1 MGRVWGAKQTMTTV
15 QPGPGSRLP
24 PRARALLWKAG
35 IIGGVLVLAI
45 SIFDGFYTIDEGALG
60 VQLRNGAVTGTAEP
74 GFHWQVPIID
84 SVRIISTRTHK
95 ETYEQ
100 VQSYS
105 KDIQAADLRITVTY
119 HADPSRVLDIYSV
132 YGSLDGLVERA
143 ITPAVYNDTKIV
155 FGTFNAATAIA
166 ERARLV
172 AEIEGAIRAAV
183 EGHPLI
189 VESVQVEDIAF
200 SAVFEDSV
208 EQRMLAE
215 VEVARLRQNLERE
228 KVQADIVRTQAE
240 GRADATR
247 AQAQAEADSIRIRG
261 EAEAAAIKARGDALN
276 DNPNL
281 VQLIL
286 AETWNGQLPT
296 SMIPGS
302 AVPFINLG
310 P

>member
-1 MGRVWGAKQTMTTV
+1 MGRKAGAKPAMTTI
-15 QPGPGSRLP
+15 QPGGLP
-24 PRARALLWKAG
+24 ARARTLLWKLG
-35 IIGGVLVLAI
+35 IGAGVLIVLV
-45 SIFDGFYTIDEGALG
+45 SIFDGFYTIDQGDIG

-84 SVRIISTRTHK
+84 SVRIISVRTHK
-95 ETYEQ
+95 DTYEQ

-119 HADPSRVLDIYSV
+119 HADPSRVIEIYSV
-132 YGSLDGLVERA
+132 YGSLEGLVERS

-172 AEIEGAIRAAV
+172 SEIESAIRSAV
-183 EGHPLI
+183 EGHPI
-189 VESVQVEDIAF
+189 IIESVQIEDIAF
-200 SAVFEDSV
+200 SRAFEDSV

-215 VEVARLRQNLERE
+215 VEVARLKQNLERE

-247 AQAQAEADSIRIRG
+247 AQAEAEADAIRIRG
-261 EAEAAAIKARGDALN
+261 EAEAAAIKARGDALR

-286 AETWNGQLPT
+286 AEAWNGQLPT
-296 SMIPGS
+296 SMVPGS
-302 AVPFINLG
+302 AVPFIDVT